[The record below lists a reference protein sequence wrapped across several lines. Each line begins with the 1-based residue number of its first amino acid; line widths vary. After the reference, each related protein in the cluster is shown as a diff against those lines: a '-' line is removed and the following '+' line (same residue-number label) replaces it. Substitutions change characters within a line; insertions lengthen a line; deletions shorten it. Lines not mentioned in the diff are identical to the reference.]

1 MSDAEDI
8 RRRYEGALQAFVE
21 KVERDPYVLAAIL
34 FGSLSYDEVWEK
46 SDIDVMLVGRDEKN
60 AEKSF
65 CLVENGINIH
75 AFITPRGKFR
85 RMMEGALQSSFV
97 HSSFFKSR
105 LLFTRDET
113 LRELYEKKDHLGTKD
128 QEVQLLRAGTGVL
141 PFLMKAEKWFYVKR
155 DLNYSFLWMMKLVD
169 GLAQVEAFLHGEIAG
184 REVVQQALRLNPPFF
199 NAIYTDL
206 INEKKTVRG
215 VQAALNLINRY
226 LDDRLDALFG
236 PILAF
241 LSEADGVRSATE
253 VEDHFKT
260 HMNIEGVTTAC
271 EWLAD
276 KGVIRKVSSPLRLT
290 EKGRVAFEEAAFY
303 YQKGTP

>member
-1 MSDAEDI
+1 MSDAEAL
-8 RRRYEGALQAFVE
+8 RRQYEEALQAFVE
-21 KVERDPYVLAAIL
+21 KVARDPYLLAAIL

-60 AEKSF
+60 ADRAF

-97 HSSFFKSR
+97 HSSFSRSR

-128 QEVQLLRAGTGVL
+128 REVQLLRAGTGVL
-141 PFLMKAEKWFYVKR
+141 PPLMKAEKWFYVKR
-155 DLNYSFLWMMKLVD
+155 DLNYSFLWMMKLMD
-169 GLAQVEAFLHGEIAG
+169 GLAQVEAFLNREIAG
-184 REVVQQALRLNPPFF
+184 REVIQQALRLNPSFF
-199 NAIYTDL
+199 NAVYTDL
-206 INEKKTVRG
+206 INQKKTARA
-215 VQAALNLINRY
+215 VQSALGLINRY
-226 LDDRLDALFG
+226 LDDRLDALFR
-236 PILAF
+236 PVLEF

-253 VEDHFKT
+253 VEDHFNR

-276 KGVIRKVSSPLRLT
+276 KGIIRKVSSPLRLT
-290 EKGRVAFEEAAFY
+290 EKSRVAFEEAAFY
-303 YQKGTP
+303 YQRGTP